1 MSWLYLIIAGF
12 FEVFWAVGLKFTHGF
27 TNLFASV
34 LTVTGMVASFYFLA
48 AAMKTIPLG
57 TAYAC
62 WTGIGTVGTVICG
75 FILFGEQLSVLK
87 VCCILLIV
95 SGIVGLRIMH

>member
-34 LTVTGMVASFYFLA
+34 LTVTGMVASFYFL
-48 AAMKTIPLG
+48 L
-57 TAYAC
+57 C
-62 WTGIGTVGTVICG
+62 
-75 FILFGEQLSVLK
+75 F
-87 VCCILLIV
+87 
-95 SGIVGLRIMH
+95 